1 MQSRRREVLAKM
13 DRAIEEDQALFTDNY
28 IPPIKRVGAF
38 GSFSLTVDALGS
50 CLSGLTVRPKEEALQ
65 RSLTETL
72 ILNPN
77 ADLDDAGR
85 FVVRQEHKGLL
96 LESLVKSVIGN
107 TPGLSPQDFDRVAT
121 PLSNGRLF
129 ADGVAF
135 PVSGILQ
142 PIIHVPGREIG
153 DREESYWAADRADI
167 PDMAPDRRFVWQ
179 AEHNII
185 SGVLDRYAIHAG
197 RSGNLEV
204 GAGWGDFYW
213 LAPPG
218 FNKRMVSV
226 EWNPIYIAEFRRRFP
241 RADVRQGNIYQ
252 LDFPDDSFSNVVG
265 LTPFSSLEYLDH
277 AVAELWRVLKPG
289 GRFFSFQD
297 LIPNDDQ
304 VADRLL
310 KRGLVPDPEHVM
322 FFRSEQDRQEVVE
335 ALTHVYDFGDRA
347 WREYK
352 KILHRNAVVQNLYEY
367 HEQWLATE
375 LKYRGFR
382 ILHQEDETEIYIGPR
397 EERHQQFCG
406 RCSMDH
412 NRDVA
417 MFSTGSPRGPFRE
430 PHPSNISLPYRLLG
444 DDIVERAIVWTTV
457 AEKPQ

>member
-107 TPGLSPQDFDRVAT
+107 TPSLSPQDFDSVAA
-121 PLSNGRLF
+121 PLSDGRLF

-153 DREESYWAADRADI
+153 DREESYWAADRTDI
-167 PDMAPDRRFVWQ
+167 PDMAPDRKSVWQ
-179 AEHNII
+179 AERNII

-197 RSGNLEV
+197 RGGNLEV
-204 GAGWGDFYW
+204 GAGWGRFL
-213 LAPPG
+213 LACSAGLQQKDG
-218 FNKRMVSV
+218 F
-226 EWNPIYIAEFRRRFP
+226 
-241 RADVRQGNIYQ
+241 
-252 LDFPDDSFSNVVG
+252 
-265 LTPFSSLEYLDH
+265 
-277 AVAELWRVLKPG
+277 
-289 GRFFSFQD
+289 
-297 LIPNDDQ
+297 
-304 VADRLL
+304 
-310 KRGLVPDPEHVM
+310 
-322 FFRSEQDRQEVVE
+322 
-335 ALTHVYDFGDRA
+335 
-347 WREYK
+347 
-352 KILHRNAVVQNLYEY
+352 
-367 HEQWLATE
+367 
-375 LKYRGFR
+375 
-382 ILHQEDETEIYIGPR
+382 
-397 EERHQQFCG
+397 C
-406 RCSMDH
+406 
-412 NRDVA
+412 
-417 MFSTGSPRGPFRE
+417 
-430 PHPSNISLPYRLLG
+430 
-444 DDIVERAIVWTTV
+444 
-457 AEKPQ
+457 